1 MQWMQASDF
10 CFAMAVL
17 ALLLLLAATAAGKLV
32 VARFLKFFTSSRSDN
47 QQVDHAYILMRV
59 LLNYLAP
66 AHTGCK
72 GSLFVSLSLS
82 LSLQIVSTCAITAPL
97 AGTGARGQCL
107 C

>member
-1 MQWMQASDF
+1 MQASDF

-32 VARFLKFFTSSRSDN
+32 VARFFTSSRSDN
-47 QQVDHAYILMRV
+47 QQVDHAYIFMRV
-59 LLNYLAP
+59 LLNYLTP

-72 GSLFVSLSLS
+72 GSLFLSLS